1 MERVMKAERPGF
13 RLVRRDELLK
23 ELVHDSYKSRK
34 KLPEPTR
41 CPDCGAVYQGGRWS
55 WAGEAVPAHEER
67 CPACHRIHD
76 RFPAGYVALKGAFFA
91 DHRDE
96 ILQRVRNCE
105 ESEKRGHPLERLM
118 TVQDT
123 DDGVMVT
130 TTGTHLA
137 RRIGDALH
145 DAYKG
150 DLDYHYNKEENLLR
164 VAWER

>member
-1 MERVMKAERPGF
+1 MKAERPGF
-13 RLVRRDELLK
+13 RMVRRDELLQ

-41 CPDCGAVYQGGRWS
+41 CPDCGAVFQRGRWS
-55 WAGEAVPAHEER
+55 WGGEAAAANEER

-76 RFPAGYVALKGAFFA
+76 RFPAGYVALKGSFFTA
-91 DHRDE
+91 HRDE

-105 ESEKRGHPLERLM
+105 ETEKRSHPLERLM
-118 TVQDT
+118 RVEDT
-123 DDGVMVT
+123 EEGVLVT

-137 RRIGDALH
+137 RRIGDALF

-164 VAWER
+164 VAWHR

>member
-1 MERVMKAERPGF
+1 
-13 RLVRRDELLK
+13 LVRRDELIQ
-23 ELVHDSYKSRK
+23 ELVHDTYKSRK

-41 CPDCGAVYQGGRWS
+41 CPDCGAVFQGGRWNWS
-55 WAGEAVPAHEER
+55 GEAAAANEER

-76 RFPAGYVALKGAFFA
+76 RFPAGYVALKGEFFA
-91 DHRDE
+91 GHRDE
-96 ILQRVRNCE
+96 ILRRVRNCE
-105 ESEKRGHPLERLM
+105 ETEKRGHPLERLM
-118 TVQDT
+118 AIEDLEG
-123 DDGVMVT
+123 GVLVT

-164 VAWER
+164 VAWRR